1 MWGPV
6 TGLPARLSIAT
17 MAGACLRRLCETG
30 PGCLTRPHR
39 LLSQSCLEP
48 VSWTVAKSEAS
59 PRNMTRHRLFAGSA
73 KVADTVVQL
82 LQAGPPGAG
91 PRILECNPG
100 PGLITCALLNAGLQV
115 VALESDLTFL
125 PYLTTLKKHPGRQ
138 LEVIYC
144 DFFHRDPSNITTPPP
159 AMFTETLFKNLGIS
173 KVPWAADVP
182 VKIVGFF
189 PTKTERTVL
198 WKLLYDLYSCS
209 SIYNY
214 GRIELN
220 MFISEKEY
228 KKIISKPGE
237 KDYQTLSVLW
247 QTACEIKLLH
257 MEPLSSFVTFKNGEL
272 TSLKSKELK
281 NKHLCFIELTPR
293 RNLFTNN
300 LTPVN
305 SYNFICLVKQC
316 LNKSKSKLIDI
327 FNSWCICDTE
337 DLLQHLKKQKHER
350 IGSLYPEEF
359 KYLFEALESS
369 ETFTQKWLYDH
380 SQQNEVAEKAQR
392 FH

>member
-1 MWGPV
+1 MWGSA
-6 TGLPARLSIAT
+6 TGLSARLSISTVAR
-17 MAGACLRRLCETG
+17 GCLRCFCEAG

-48 VSWTVAKSEAS
+48 MSWAVAKSEAS

-82 LQAGPPGAG
+82 LQAGRPGAG

-100 PGLITCALLNAGLQV
+100 PGIITYALLNAGLQV

-189 PTKTERTVL
+189 PTKTERIVL

-257 MEPLSSFVTFKNGEL
+257 MEPLSSFVTFKNGKL

-281 NKHLCFIELTPR
+281 NKQLCFIQLTPR

-305 SYNFICLVKQC
+305 SYNFMCLVKQC
-316 LNKSKSKLIDI
+316 LHKSRSKLIDI
-327 FNSWCICDTE
+327 FNSWCVCDAE
-337 DLLQHLKKQKHER
+337 DLLQQLKKQKDEPVG
-350 IGSLYPEEF
+350 ILCPEEF

-369 ETFTQKWLYDH
+369 ETFTQKWLYDY
-380 SQQNEVAEKAQR
+380 SQQNEFPGKAQK
-392 FH
+392 FY

>member
-1 MWGPV
+1 MWGSV
-6 TGLPARLSIAT
+6 TGLPPRLLTAT
-17 MAGACLRRLCETG
+17 MALTCLRRRWETG
-30 PGCLTRPHR
+30 PGCGTRSHR

-48 VSWTVAKSEAS
+48 RTTNIVEKSVSLHNRPWQ
-59 PRNMTRHRLFAGSA
+59 RYFLGSA
-73 KVADTVVQL
+73 KMANTVVHL

-91 PRILECNPG
+91 PHVLECNPG
-100 PGLITCALLNAGLQV
+100 PGILTCALLNAGLRV

-144 DFFHRDPSNITTPPP
+144 NFFHRDPSKTTPPP
-159 AMFTETLFKNLGIS
+159 PPPVMLTETLFKKLEIRQ
-173 KVPWAADVP
+173 VPWVADVP

-189 PTKTERTVL
+189 PTKYERKAL
-198 WKLLYDLYSCS
+198 WKLIHDLYSCS

-228 KKIISKPGE
+228 KKIISKPGQ
-237 KDYQTLSVLW
+237 KYYRPLSVLW

-257 MEPLSSFVTFKNGEL
+257 MEYESKN
-272 TSLKSKELK
+272 
-281 NKHLCFIELTPR
+281 LCFIRLTPR

-300 LTPVN
+300 FTPTN
-305 SYNFICLVKQC
+305 SSNFIFLVKLC
-316 LNKSKSKLIDI
+316 LNKSKTKLIDT
-327 FNSWCICDTE
+327 FSSWCISDTE
-337 DLLQHLKKQKHER
+337 DLLQELKKQQHET
-350 IGSLYPEEF
+350 IGSLYPKEF
-359 KYLFEALESS
+359 KYLFEALERS

-380 SQQNEVAEKAQR
+380 FLQSTDPENL
-392 FH
+392 